1 MVKRVLRKKRNL
13 PTWLTAMS
21 REVRACN
28 ARKKLYQL
36 ENLEPRLLLSA
47 TELTLAAG
55 ITELKLDVDGDDVRV
70 LDQSDNVLGTYDNS
84 GSDFTGFN
92 ITGSASSDT
101 IEVKKKDA
109 GDALGSWTLS
119 FNGGAGADTVSFDS
133 VANFG
138 GVSFDVTAESISL
151 GASAD
156 ITTTGDFDLTAE
168 ADSADF
174 SSGSPVSSV
183 SVDVGA
189 SLSAADIELSAA
201 SRLGDADG
209 SSKLAVNL
217 SANDTTTVGPSAT
230 VSVLGS
236 VTASGDLT
244 VGSTATT
251 DLDLNLSNYDL
262 NLTFSPTAKAV
273 VGSQADIDA
282 ATFTLGTTINGELD
296 VDGSDG
302 AQFDQVGSSSA
313 VTRVDLGLRLTSPVR
328 RMLR

>member
-1 MVKRVLRKKRNL
+1 MAKRVLRKKRNL

-55 ITELKLDVDGDDVRV
+55 ITELKLDVDDDDVRV
-70 LDQSDNVLGTYDNS
+70 LDQGDNVLGTYDNS

-92 ITGSASSDT
+92 ITGSASADT

-183 SVDVGA
+183 SVDVCA

-209 SSKLAVNL
+209 SSKLAVNF
-217 SANDTTTVGPSAT
+217 SANNTTTVGPSAT

-251 DLDLNLSNYDL
+251 DLD
-262 NLTFSPTAKAV
+262 P
-273 VGSQADIDA
+273 ICRI
-282 ATFTLGTTINGELD
+282 TI
-296 VDGSDG
+296 SI
-302 AQFDQVGSSSA
+302 
-313 VTRVDLGLRLTSPVR
+313 
-328 RMLR
+328 